1 MEGLVNKILKSS
13 REMNKKEKEIG
24 DKKSDQPKRF
34 NICVI

>member
-24 DKKSDQPKRF
+24 NKIKNQIDPRDS
-34 NICVI
+34 ISA